1 MLENTYS
8 SAVRLMLD
16 LPRETHRYFIE
27 PLTERNHIKSDLIKR
42 FLTFLDKIRKSKKQ
56 TLIHVLN
63 KICHDVRSVTGSN
76 LSNIML
82 RVGKTRVEDIAPS
95 DSKVAFKEIPNG
107 QEWRVN
113 AVRELIEVQN
123 DKLKVSGFDSEEI
136 ETMLT
141 WICTTGPL

>member
-1 MLENTYS
+1 
-8 SAVRLMLD
+8 
-16 LPRETHRYFIE
+16 
-27 PLTERNHIKSDLIKR
+27 
-42 FLTFLDKIRKSKKQ
+42 
-56 TLIHVLN
+56 
-63 KICHDVRSVTGSN
+63 
-76 LSNIML
+76 ML

-123 DKLKVSGFDSEEI
+123 DKLEVSGFDSEEI

-141 WICTTGPL
+141 WICMTLVKLNRYLSKYWI

>member
-8 SAVRLMLD
+8 SAMRLMLG

-27 PLTERNHIKSDLIKR
+27 PLTDRNHIKSDLIKR
-42 FLTFLDKIRKSKKQ
+42 FITFLEK

-63 KICHDVRSVTGSN
+63 KICQDVRSVTGSN
-76 LSNIML
+76 LRNLRI
-82 RVGKTRVEDIAPS
+82 RVGKTRVEDITPF
-95 DSKVAFKEIPNG
+95 DSKVPFKEIPDG

-113 AVRELIEVQN
+113 AVKELIEVQN
-123 DKLKVSGFDSEEI
+123 EKLEVNGFESEEI

-141 WICTTGPL
+141 WICTSGPS